1 MKYIKIIFS
10 ATVIVLAS
18 CTDNQNL
25 KNEITQLKS
34 DNALFKKKLDSLN
47 KDYVIPFRSYQ
58 DVIMNELK
66 SNPDSIIN
74 SYNKII
80 DKYPNSYWS
89 HEAKR
94 RIENIEK
101 RREYWTK
108 EKGWNFSAKNKM
120 SPTFKKPTYEEV
132 VMERTI
138 SCPGC

>member
-10 ATVIVLAS
+10 AAVIVLTS

-25 KNEITQLKS
+25 KNEIMQLKS

-47 KDYVIPFRSYQ
+47 NNYIIPFSSYQ
-58 DVIMNELK
+58 DVVMHELK
-66 SNPDSIIN
+66 SSPDSIIN

-80 DKYPNSYWS
+80 EKYPNSYWS

-101 RREYWTK
+101 RKKSWSE
-108 EKGWNFSAKNKM
+108 ENGWNLDI
-120 SPTFKKPTYEEV
+120 PPKPNYNEGV
-132 VMERTI
+132 I